1 MSECS
6 LHAAFSP
13 ITGSIRV
20 GSLRNDEG
28 GRTVRHKDGKLELL
42 RTVPLF
48 ANLDESELIEIGR
61 HADEVTVGE
70 RQTLVTQDT
79 PGNSF
84 YIIIEGAAD
93 VIRDGQKLAELGE
106 GDFLGEMALLED
118 LPRSATVVTTAPGRV
133 LEMHRRDFST
143 VLDEAPRLA
152 RKMLATM
159 AHRLR
164 YADEQL
170 VT

>member
-1 MSECS
+1 M
-6 LHAAFSP
+6 ARRR
-13 ITGSIRV
+13 GK
-20 GSLRNDEG
+20 DE
-28 GRTVRHKDGKLELL
+28 KIELL
-42 RTVPLF
+42 RAVPLF
-48 ANLDESELIEIGR
+48 ANLNRRELQQVGR
-61 HADEVTVGE
+61 HADEAQIPEGRV
-70 RQTLVTQDT
+70 LVTQDA

-84 YIIIEGAAD
+84 YVIVDGRAD
-93 VIRDGQKLAELGE
+93 VMRDGQKLAELGD

-118 LPRSATVVTTAPGRV
+118 LPRSATVITTAPTLLLEIHRREFSGV
-133 LEMHRRDFST
+133 LEA
-143 VLDEAPRLA
+143 APQLA

>member
-1 MSECS
+1 M
-6 LHAAFSP
+6 
-13 ITGSIRV
+13 
-20 GSLRNDEG
+20 
-28 GRTVRHKDGKLELL
+28 RHKDGKIELL

-61 HADEVTVGE
+61 HADEVAVGAGE
-70 RQTLVTQDT
+70 TLVSQDSA
-79 PGNSF
+79 GNSF
-84 YIIIEGAAD
+84 YVIIEGAAD
-93 VIRDGQKLAELGE
+93 VIRDGQKLAELGG

-118 LPRSATVVTTAPGRV
+118 LPRSATVVTTAPSRV
-133 LEMHRRDFST
+133 LEMHRRDFSK
-143 VLDEAPRLA
+143 VLDDAPHLA

>member
-1 MSECS
+1 M
-6 LHAAFSP
+6 
-13 ITGSIRV
+13 
-20 GSLRNDEG
+20 
-28 GRTVRHKDGKLELL
+28 RHKDGKIELL

-48 ANLDESELIEIGR
+48 ANLDDAELIEIGR
-61 HADEVTVGE
+61 HADEVAVGE
-70 RQTLVTQDT
+70 GQALVTQDM
-79 PGNSF
+79 PGTSF
-84 YIIIEGAAD
+84 YVIVEGEAA
-93 VIRDGQKLAELGE
+93 VIKDGQKLAELGP
-106 GDFLGEMALLED
+106 GDFVGEMALLED
-118 LPRSATVVTTAPGRV
+118 LPRSATVITTAPSRV

-143 VLDEAPRLA
+143 VLDEAPQLA

>member
-1 MSECS
+1 M
-6 LHAAFSP
+6 
-13 ITGSIRV
+13 
-20 GSLRNDEG
+20 
-28 GRTVRHKDGKLELL
+28 RHKDGKIELL
-42 RTVPLF
+42 KTVPLF

-61 HADEVTVGE
+61 HADEVPVAEG
-70 RQTLVTQDT
+70 QTLVAQDAAGT
-79 PGNSF
+79 SF
-84 YIIIEGAAD
+84 YVIIDGAAD
-93 VIRDGQKLAELGE
+93 VIRDGQKLAELTS

-118 LPRSATVVTTAPGRV
+118 LPRSATVVTTAPSRV
-133 LEMHRRDFST
+133 LEMHRRDFSA
-143 VLDEAPRLA
+143 VLDDAPHLA

>member
-1 MSECS
+1 M
-6 LHAAFSP
+6 
-13 ITGSIRV
+13 
-20 GSLRNDEG
+20 
-28 GRTVRHKDGKLELL
+28 RHKDGKIELL

-61 HADEVTVGE
+61 HADEVAVGE
-70 RQTLVTQDT
+70 GQTLVTQDSA
-79 PGNSF
+79 GHSF
-84 YIIIEGAAD
+84 YVIIDGAAD
-93 VIRDGQKLAELGE
+93 VIRDGQKLAELGS

-118 LPRSATVVTTAPGRV
+118 LPRSATVVTTAPSRV

-143 VLDEAPRLA
+143 VLDEAPHLA

>member
-1 MSECS
+1 M
-6 LHAAFSP
+6 
-13 ITGSIRV
+13 
-20 GSLRNDEG
+20 
-28 GRTVRHKDGKLELL
+28 RHKDGKIELL

-48 ANLDESELIEIGR
+48 SRLDDAELIAVGR
-61 HADEVTVGE
+61 HADEVAVGE
-70 RQTLVTQDT
+70 GQTLVAQDSAGT
-79 PGNSF
+79 SF

-93 VIRDGQKLAELGE
+93 VVRDGQKLAELGA

-118 LPRSATVVTTAPGRV
+118 LPRSATVVTTKPSRV

-143 VLDEAPRLA
+143 VLDEAPHLA